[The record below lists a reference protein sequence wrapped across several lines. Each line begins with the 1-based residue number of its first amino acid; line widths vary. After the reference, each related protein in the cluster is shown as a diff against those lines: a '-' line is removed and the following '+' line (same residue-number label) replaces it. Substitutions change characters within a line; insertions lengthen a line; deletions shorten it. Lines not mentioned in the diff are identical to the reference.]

1 VLLIDFFAEDPTGH
15 KSGKQPVALRLA
27 ACAHL

>member
-1 VLLIDFFAEDPTGH
+1 MLFIGSFADDPTGH
-15 KSGKQPVALRLA
+15 KSGKQPVAKRLA